1 MPCVRNSRYC
11 SKRSVRSNRSQRGWL
26 PGLMCGMSWMTVPTA
41 TSFVN
46 PSPFGDGSGWRGR
59 ALVSTFVVGTSL
71 MFLGVHGGQVADPL
85 IEAEKLLIKMLGIAL
100 RIRSFYNNTYYT
112 KRQS

>member
-11 SKRSVRSNRSQRGWL
+11 SKRSARSNRSQRGWL
-26 PGLMCGMSWMTVPTA
+26 PGLIGGMSWMTVSTA

-59 ALVSTFVVGTSL
+59 SLVSTFVVGTSL

-85 IEAEKLLIKMLGIAL
+85 IEAGLAKLAL
-100 RIRSFYNNTYYT
+100 
-112 KRQS
+112 KDGL